1 MEARLA
7 HNQKVA
13 GSSPVSANLV
23 ADAYATDGL
32 CVELQRPRR
41 KAHIS
46 LIALWGNGYQ
56 TSVLEDL

>member
-13 GSSPVSANLV
+13 GSSPASAILV

-32 CVELQRPRR
+32 YVELQRPRR
-41 KAHIS
+41 KAYTS
-46 LIALWGNGYQ
+46 LTALWGNGY
-56 TSVLEDL
+56 